1 MRCLFLFFCCSFYI
15 DPCLL
20 CIKPDDETITSIS
33 MFPNE
38 ADTSILLFYNQFML
52 KLLLAPKKSQKK
64 KPKKK
69 LENAEVMAID
79 EGMKETDSK
88 CAHRN

>member
-1 MRCLFLFFCCSFYI
+1 
-15 DPCLL
+15 
-20 CIKPDDETITSIS
+20 

-88 CAHRN
+88 CAHRNWNKTLQIPWVSHPYVA

>member
-1 MRCLFLFFCCSFYI
+1 
-15 DPCLL
+15 
-20 CIKPDDETITSIS
+20 

-64 KPKKK
+64 KQKTNK

-88 CAHRN
+88 CAHRNWNKTLQIPWVSHPYVA